1 MKKYIFFATTGL
13 LFFSCYS
20 TTEVDLPN
28 ENPLIVVNAV
38 NFQPDSTWLIELSKS
53 ESYSKNND
61 FQFIDNA
68 LVVIKDENGT
78 EIQLEQTSIN
88 GRIFY
93 TSTQKPE
100 AGKQYQL
107 NTLIPGFPEISAI
120 SSIPPPIQIESIVI
134 DSTLLREAY
143 DYYSKNGNYGYYEG
157 LNINCQI
164 ILNDP
169 SEVDNYYQ
177 LCLYRETE
185 SSYVGLDGN
194 LVENYSFNEYYFVVK
209 DDGFIDEMIISD
221 ETFNGTL
228 YRWNAYVPIEAFH
241 DYKYRERSNYKLRLH
256 FTLRHLSEEYYQYK
270 KSLELQKIR
279 DSDPFAQ
286 PVIVFNN
293 IENGAGIF
301 AGYSQSVFTVTNQ

>member
-1 MKKYIFFATTGL
+1 MKTYIFFATIGL

-28 ENPLIVVNAV
+28 ENPFIVVNAV

-61 FQFIDNA
+61 FQFINNA
-68 LVVIKDENGT
+68 LVFIKDENGT
-78 EIQLEQTSIN
+78 EIQLEQTNIN

-93 TSTQKPE
+93 TSAQKPE

-107 NTLIPGFPEISAI
+107 NTFVPGFPEISAI

-143 DYYSKNGNYGYYEG
+143 DYYSKNGNYGTYEG
-157 LNINCQI
+157 ERINCQI
-164 ILNDP
+164 IFSDP
-169 SEVDNYYQ
+169 HNTRNYYQ
-177 LCLYRETE
+177 ANLYRETE
-185 SSYVGLDGN
+185 DSYTDLNGN
-194 LVENYSFNEYYFVVK
+194 VVKNFSFFEYYFRLDK
-209 DDGFIDEMIISD
+209 DGGIDAMFTDD
-221 ETFNGTL
+221 EKFNGLL
-228 YRWNAYVPIEAFH
+228 YSWSAYLPIEAFYDFKVSSNT
-241 DYKYRERSNYKLRLH
+241 DYKLKLH

-270 KSLELQKIR
+270 KSLELQEIR

-286 PVIVFNN
+286 PVIVHNN
-293 IENGAGIF
+293 IENGVGFF
-301 AGYSQSVFTVTNQ
+301 AGFSQSVFTVTNE